1 MKASNGIK
9 DFIKRYE
16 GCKLTSYKDSVGVLT
31 IGYGHTG
38 SDVKAGRTITQ
49 AEANNLFDKDIAA
62 FEGQL
67 NSLLVGTQV
76 NQNQFDAL
84 LSFSFNLGIGKLKTS
99 TLFKKVKSNPSDES
113 IGNEFRRWV
122 YAGGKVLSGLVRRRD
137 EEAKWYFKS

>member
-76 NQNQFDAL
+76 SQNQFDAL

>member
-16 GCKLTSYKDSVGVLT
+16 GCELTSYKDSVGVLT